1 MFQAIPPKFQKN
13 MTSEKEQKIE
23 RSIKESENITFRQ
36 VFCCFC
42 ESYLF
47 DVGDD
52 LYGHVAVKCHHCKG
66 VVPLNPA
73 YFNRS
78 DVIAIMKR
86 KSEYIVPLD
95 ENNTE
100 ENN

>member
-1 MFQAIPPKFQKN
+1 MFKAIPPKFQKN
-13 MTSEKEQKIE
+13 ITSEKEQKIE

-52 LYGHVAVKCHHCKG
+52 LCGHIGTPSAPNCSGSCCSNSTPTSLFG
-66 VVPLNPA
+66 EFLS
-73 YFNRS
+73 R
-78 DVIAIMKR
+78 
-86 KSEYIVPLD
+86 
-95 ENNTE
+95 
-100 ENN
+100 

>member
-1 MFQAIPPKFQKN
+1 MFKAIPPKFQKN
-13 MTSEKEQKIE
+13 MTADKEKRIEQSISE
-23 RSIKESENITFRQ
+23 SANLTFRS
-36 VFCCFC
+36 VLCCYC

-52 LYGHVAVKCHHCKG
+52 FVGHLAVKCQHCKG

-86 KSEYIVPLD
+86 RNAFINPLQP
-95 ENNTE
+95 EN
-100 ENN
+100 